1 MNHHR
6 WSWWQHLVCL
16 LPLAAA
22 FVVLA
27 AGVPVSPFLLPLV
40 MLLCCLAM
48 AALAGNSC
56 HAGHRPAGRHGASAP
71 AAPAPE
77 LPGGLDEVFRVDMVD
92 RAGDAVLLRGELVGP
107 PDEAFARLEARFQGT
122 GVMPLLQRD
131 ADGRPVVLLLPDTPP
146 RPGGDRPWLNL
157 LLLGLTLVTTTAVGA
172 HHAGADVWRE
182 PGRMTEGL
190 AYSLPLLLILGVH
203 ELGHY
208 LAGRRHGLPVSLPY
222 FIPVPFGLG
231 TFGAFIQMRGLP
243 ADRRALFDVAAA
255 GPLAGLLV
263 ALPLLGW
270 GLGQSAVVSMADG
283 GTYPGSSALLA
294 VLAKLTAGQELAAGH
309 HLRLHPA
316 ALAGWI
322 GVMVTALNLLP
333 VGQLDGGH
341 VADALLG
348 RAGGAAAGAVA
359 LFALLFLG
367 LFVWGGLLG
376 WAIVV
381 YLLAGEK
388 GIPTRNDLSPV
399 GAARWALGAFLFA
412 VLVLTLAPLPPG
424 LAEALGFRC
433 PYL

>member
-1 MNHHR
+1 MQHRR
-6 WSWWQHLVCL
+6 WSWWPHLICL

-22 FVVLA
+22 FVMLL
-27 AGVPVSPFLLPLV
+27 AGVAVNPILLPAV

-48 AALAGNSC
+48 AALAADSC
-56 HAGHRPAGRHGASAP
+56 HPGHRPLRHAGHEPPPPRPAP
-71 AAPAPE
+71 PD
-77 LPGGLDEVFRVDMVD
+77 GLDEVFRVDSTED
-92 RAGDAVLLRGELVGP
+92 TGGTLLLRGELLRP
-107 PDEAFARLEARFQGT
+107 PDEVFARLEARFAGT
-122 GVMPLLQRD
+122 GTTPLLQQG
-131 ADGRPVVLLLPDTPP
+131 ADGRPVVLLVPAPASPP
-146 RPGGDRPWLNL
+146 AGDRPWLNA
-157 LLLGLTLVTTTAVGA
+157 LLLGLTLVTTAAVGA

-182 PGRMTEGL
+182 PGRIVDGL
-190 AYSLPLLLILGVH
+190 AYAIPLLLILGVH

-208 LAGRRHGLPVSLPY
+208 LAARHHGLAVSLPY

-231 TFGAFIQMRGLP
+231 TFGAFISMRGLP

-263 ALPLLGW
+263 AVPLLWW
-270 GLGQSAVVSMADG
+270 GLGHSAVVPMADG
-283 GTYPGSSALLA
+283 GTYPGSSSLLA
-294 VLAKLTAGQELAAGH
+294 LFAKLTVGQELAGGQ

-316 ALAGWI
+316 AFAGWI

-376 WAIVV
+376 WAILV

-388 GIPTRNDLSPV
+388 GVPTRNDLSPV
-399 GAARWALGAFLFA
+399 GAGRWAVGVLLFA
-412 VLVLTLAPLPPG
+412 VLVLTLAPLPAG